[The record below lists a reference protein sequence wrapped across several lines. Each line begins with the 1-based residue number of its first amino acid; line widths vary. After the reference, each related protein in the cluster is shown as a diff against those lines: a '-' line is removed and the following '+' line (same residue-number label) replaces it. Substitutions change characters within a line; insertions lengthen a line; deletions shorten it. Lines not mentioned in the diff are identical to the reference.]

1 MPSLTLLDIAKMN
14 GSDAVV
20 GLIDE
25 AVRGVPELSGINPHT
40 MTPIPGVGTG
50 RTITGQNFKTLIR
63 TSLPSVGFRNAN
75 EGRAETKSTYE
86 NRLFETFILNP
97 AWSADKAVADR
108 HEDGWQSLLALE
120 ADAHMKAA
128 MMELASQFYYGV
140 SNDAKGHPG
149 LQAFVSSAMTV
160 DATGSSAGTGSS
172 VYAVKW
178 GLQAVAWLWGTNG
191 QLQLSD
197 VSERDRSDGT
207 NNYTAYF
214 QELTAYPGLQTASVN
229 AVGRVKN
236 LTEDSGKGLTD
247 TLLAKLYELFP
258 LGQKPD
264 VFFCSKRSWRQLKAS
279 RTATNQTGAPAP
291 FPTEFEGIP
300 ICPTEA
306 LLNNETIA

>member
-1 MPSLTLLDIAKMN
+1 MAVLTLLDIAKMN
-14 GSDAVV
+14 GSDAIV

-25 AVRGVPELSGINPHT
+25 AVRLVPELSGINPHT
-40 MTPIPGVGTG
+40 MAMIPNVGSS

-97 AWSADKAVADR
+97 GWSADKAVADR
-108 HEDGWQSLLALE
+108 HEDGWQSVLALE

-128 MMELASQFYYGV
+128 MMELGAQFYYGIT
-140 SNDAKGHPG
+140 NDTKGHPG

-178 GLQAVAWLWGTNG
+178 GAQSVQWLWGTNG
-191 QLQLSD
+191 QLALSD
-197 VSERDRSDGT
+197 VTERDRSDGT
-207 NNYTAYF
+207 NNYTAYV
-214 QELTAYPGLQTASVN
+214 QELTAYPGLQTTNVN
-229 AVGRVKN
+229 GVGRIKN

-247 TLLAKLYELFP
+247 ALLAKLYEKFP

-279 RTATNQTGAPAP
+279 RTATNTTGAPAP
-291 FPTEFEGIP
+291 YPTEFEGIP
-300 ICPTEA
+300 ICPTESILDTEA
-306 LLNNETIA
+306 IA